1 MIPLLQDDPMLR
13 EMFQAKIHHATV
25 TDCRLG
31 YQGSLTVDIDLIER
45 AGMLVNQKIQVLNIS
60 NGYRLETYLI
70 PGERGKREI
79 VVNGAAARHAQV
91 GDQLIVI
98 AYALMN
104 EDEVRTHQPVVVIL
118 DRNNQPIP
126 SAP

>member
-1 MIPLLQDDPMLR
+1 MIPPLQDDPMLR
-13 EMFQAKIHHATV
+13 EMFQAKLHHATV

-31 YQGSLTVDIDLIER
+31 YQGSLTVDIELIER
-45 AGMLVNQKIQVLNIS
+45 AGMLVNQKVQVLNIS

-79 VVNGAAARHAQV
+79 IVNGAAARHAQV

-98 AYALMN
+98 TYVTLN
-104 EDEVRTHQPVVVIL
+104 EDEVRTHKPTVVIL
-118 DRNNQPIP
+118 DRANQIIP

>member
-1 MIPLLQDDPMLR
+1 MLR
-13 EMFQAKIHHATV
+13 EMFQSKLHHATV

-31 YQGSLTVDIDLIER
+31 YQGSLTVDIELIER
-45 AGMLVNQKIQVLNIS
+45 AGMLVNQKVQVLNIS

-79 VVNGAAARHAQV
+79 IVNGAAARHAQV
-91 GDQLIVI
+91 GDQLIVLT
-98 AYALMN
+98 YVMMN
-104 EDEVRTHQPVVVIL
+104 EDEVRAHKPTVVLL
-118 DRNNQPIP
+118 DRNNQIVP

>member
-1 MIPLLQDDPMLR
+1 MLR

>member
-1 MIPLLQDDPMLR
+1 MLR
-13 EMFQAKIHHATV
+13 EMVQAKIHHATV

-104 EDEVRTHQPVVVIL
+104 EDAVRTHQPVVVIL

>member
-1 MIPLLQDDPMLR
+1 MLR

-25 TDCRLG
+25 TECRLG
-31 YQGSLTVDIDLIER
+31 YQGSLTVDIELIER

-79 VVNGAAARHAQV
+79 IVNGAAARHAHQ
-91 GDQLIVI
+91 GDLLII
-98 AYALMN
+98 ITYALFT
-104 EDEVRTHQPVVVIL
+104 DEELKAHKPTVVL
-118 DRNNQPIP
+118 LGQGNQVV
-126 SAP
+126 SVS